1 MHSTII
7 IYTQAMIVKN
17 FLRRKGRTLLTVLGI
32 AIGVLAI
39 ITLGALGI
47 SAHQAADVRAL
58 LELANRRVP

>member
-1 MHSTII
+1 
-7 IYTQAMIVKN
+7 MIVKN